1 MATTVSNL
9 DLQYARK
16 CSEQLQKLSDTL
28 HSWDQ
33 SYTTWTQVVYPLAD
47 MVREAHTFLVNF
59 TEAASVDPPVGTNR
73 EAVPNGGG
81 VSLAYTGKF

>member
-1 MATTVSNL
+1 MTSTVSNL

-33 SYTTWTQVVYPLAD
+33 SYTTWMEVVVRLDD
-47 MVREAHTFLVNF
+47 MVREAHTFLANF
-59 TEAASVDPPVGTNR
+59 TEAASVNPPVGMNR
-73 EAVPNGGG
+73 QAVPNGAG
-81 VSLAYTGKF
+81 VSLAFTGNF

>member
-1 MATTVSNL
+1 MTSNVSNH

-16 CSEQLQKLSDTL
+16 CSKQLQKLSDTL

-73 EAVPNGGG
+73 QAKPGGSG
-81 VSLAYTGKF
+81 VSLAFTGKF